1 VRILSLWNESTSSR
15 VRSGK
20 CKMVDSFHTS
30 PIIHRRSKH
39 IQRDVYD
46 NVVNEKYCEAD
57 DGKKFPIYR
66 RQLIAVSED
75 PHSKCVDCLLRSK
88 SKTTEKFSKTFRLA
102 REIQCVSRKFYFL
115 TRSQIENRARK
126 HIGLPQL
133 TTVTENR
140 VKKSWVGMFSYLS
153 IAFVLVVSDKFFNH
167 LQEKSF

>member
-1 VRILSLWNESTSSR
+1 VRILSLWNESTSSQ

-46 NVVNEKYCEAD
+46 NVVNEKYCEAY
-57 DGKKFPIYR
+57 GYGKKKFPIYR
-66 RQLIAVSED
+66 RQLITVSED

-88 SKTTEKFSKTFRLA
+88 SKTTEKFSKTSRLA
-102 REIQCVSRKFYFL
+102 KEIQSVSRKFYFL

-126 HIGLPQL
+126 HIGLPQS
-133 TTVTENR
+133 TTVTETR
-140 VKKSWVGMFSYLS
+140 VKKSWVG
-153 IAFVLVVSDKFFNH
+153 
-167 LQEKSF
+167 